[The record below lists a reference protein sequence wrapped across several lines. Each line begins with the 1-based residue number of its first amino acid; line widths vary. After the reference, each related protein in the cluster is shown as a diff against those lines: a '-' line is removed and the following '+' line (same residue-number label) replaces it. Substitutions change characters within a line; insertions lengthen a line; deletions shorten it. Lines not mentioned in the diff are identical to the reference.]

1 MKIHIVSNPLNIN
14 SGFSIV
20 AKNVALGLKKLGYE
34 VTMSGQQQSYNPEV
48 YYGVESY
55 PVLGTPKDEIGQL
68 ISNVLDVKPDLLFN
82 IFQSDSG
89 NFREHAM
96 VFDHVNKMLGS
107 GIKSIWYT
115 PIESQG
121 LSYVG
126 NRDLKSYAECG
137 GHIVSQCKWG
147 KSEMEKEGV
156 SVEKCIYHGV
166 DEKIFKPLTD
176 KECKEIGG
184 KEKVLVLNY
193 INYGSIGK
201 SGNGKSGN
209 GKSGNKND
217 KEVEKIVDYRWLEE
231 NILASELSNRY
242 RNKFVFLVVAK
253 NIGVRKR
260 IERAMKAYAM
270 MVISGSRQNRD
281 QCHLHIHSY
290 PLAADGVNL
299 LDIAKRLGIE
309 QDITFSYGKW
319 KAGWSDEAM
328 SVLYNSC
335 DCHLSASSGEGYG
348 ISTNESMA
356 CGIPTVGPRNTSFIE
371 LIEEKFVNENKE
383 IGPRGVLVCGEEQLI
398 IDGSFRFLVNQV
410 ELSDAMKKIY
420 KLYNNGNEYD
430 EYRDNCLEFSK
441 LVTWDRIVGEWD
453 RLIKDKNVGG
463 G

>member
-48 YYGVESY
+48 YYGIESY
-55 PVLGTPKDEIGQL
+55 PVLGTSKDEIGQL
-68 ISNVLDVKPDLLFN
+68 MSNVLDVKPDLLFN

-96 VFDHVNKMLGS
+96 VFDHVNRMFGGK
-107 GIKSIWYT
+107 IKSLWYT

-121 LSYVG
+121 LSYIG
-126 NRDLKSYAECG
+126 NRDLGSYLRAG
-137 GHIVSQCKWG
+137 GQIVSQCKWG
-147 KSEMEKEGV
+147 QSEMEKEGI
-156 SVEKCIYHGV
+156 SVVKCIYHGV
-166 DEKIFKPLTD
+166 NEKIFKPLTD
-176 KECKEIGG
+176 NECKEIGR
-184 KEKVLVLNY
+184 KEKVIVLNY
-193 INYGSIGK
+193 IDYSNIGYDK
-201 SGNGKSGN
+201 GVGKDGKDEKGN
-209 GKSGNKND
+209 
-217 KEVEKIVDYRWLEE
+217 VDYRWLEE
-231 NILASELSNRY
+231 NILASELFNRY
-242 RNKFVFLVVAK
+242 RNKFIFLVVAK

-270 MVISGSRQNRD
+270 MVIGISRQNRD

-309 QDITFSYGKW
+309 KDITFSYGKW

-371 LIEEKFVNENKE
+371 LIEEKNE
-383 IGPRGVLVCGEEQLI
+383 IGPRGILVGGDYQLI
-398 IDGSFRFLVNQV
+398 IDGSYRFLVNEI
-410 ELSDAMKKIY
+410 ELMDAMKKMY
-420 KLYNNGNEYD
+420 MRNGYD
-430 EYRDNCLEFSK
+430 EYKENCLEFSRT
-441 LVTWDRIVGEWD
+441 VTWDKIVDEWD
-453 RLIKDKNVGG
+453 NLLKPMRL
-463 G
+463 

>member
-20 AKNVALGLKKLGYE
+20 AKNVALGLKLLGYE
-34 VTMSGQQQSYNPEV
+34 ITMSGQQQSYNPEV
-48 YYGVESY
+48 YYGIESY
-55 PVLGTPKDEIGQL
+55 PVLGTSKDEIGQL

-96 VFDHVNKMLGS
+96 VFDYVNRMFGGK
-107 GIKSIWYT
+107 IKSLWYT
-115 PIESQG
+115 PVESQG
-121 LSYVG
+121 LSYIG
-126 NRDLKSYAECG
+126 NRDLNAYLRAG
-137 GHIVSQCKWG
+137 GQIVSQCKWG
-147 KSEMEKEGV
+147 QSEMEKEGI
-156 SVEKCIYHGV
+156 SVIKCIYHGV
-166 DEKIFKPLTD
+166 NEKIFKPLTD
-176 KECKEIGG
+176 NECKEIGG

-193 INYGSIGK
+193 IDYSGRYIEGYNRGK
-201 SGNGKSGN
+201 E
-209 GKSGNKND
+209 
-217 KEVEKIVDYRWLEE
+217 KERKEKERKEDYRWLEE

-242 RNKFVFLVVAK
+242 INKFVFLVVAK

-270 MVISGSRQNRD
+270 MIVGISRQNRD

-309 QDITFSYGKW
+309 KDITFSYGKW

-356 CGIPTVGPRNTSFIE
+356 CGIPTVAPKNTSFIE
-371 LIEEKFVNENKE
+371 LIEEKLIGKKENGNMKDE
-383 IGPRGVLVCGEEQLI
+383 IGPRGILVGGDYQLI
-398 IDGSFRFLVNQV
+398 IDGSYRFLVNEI
-410 ELSDAMKKIY
+410 ELMDAMKKMY
-420 KLYNNGNEYD
+420 MGNGYD
-430 EYRDNCLEFSK
+430 EYKENCLEFSK
-441 LVTWDRIVGEWD
+441 IVTWDKIVDEWD
-453 RLIKDKNVGG
+453 NLLKSVR
-463 G
+463 